1 MKYFRVISFLL
12 LNFSFLSCSDF
23 TSDPI
28 SASEPQSAEFT
39 ITFLYFTPYV
49 VEISS
54 TIDNWES
61 HNIWQPN
68 TNTFKFAYTNVTG
81 SNKASIKFSVRNPL
95 PDNFDITSWIN
106 GGAGIRYADVKI
118 NGVSLNYLY
127 AVDNNLHGSDITF
140 LLNSDGSPSPD
151 GIPVNPNENIPPEVF
166 TPRRYVNTNTVPVD
180 TNYIQGWLQA
190 LHDNRYPN
198 DVSTIEVKSIKLY
211 AYINNSTNP
220 TLILSYSYIPNSPFY
235 DGGLFYRYPFYPDG
249 DFHDPMTP
257 YSVINSSGVLTF
269 HPSDLKNKVWH
280 WWNEP
285 RVKIPQGATAF
296 RLESEIRITGK
307 AVVEAGIDFKT
318 QFTPIGKECGSG
330 DWYFKQTEWQ
340 TVVFDSS

>member
-28 SASEPQSAEFT
+28 SASEPQSVEFT
-39 ITFLYFTPYV
+39 ITFLYFTPYA

-54 TIDNWES
+54 TIDNWEP
-61 HNIWQPN
+61 HDIWHSG
-68 TNTFKFAYTNVTG
+68 TDTFKYTYTNVTG
-81 SNKASIKFSVRNPL
+81 SNKASIKFSVRNPP
-95 PDNFDITSWIN
+95 PDNFDQTRWVN

-127 AVDNNLHGSDITF
+127 TVDNNQHGSDIIF
-140 LLNSDGSPSPD
+140 ILNSDGTPSPD
-151 GIPVNPNENIPPEVF
+151 GIPINPNENIPSEVF
-166 TPRRYVNTNTVPVD
+166 TPKRYVNTNSVPVD
-180 TNYIQGWLQA
+180 TDYVQGWLQA

-198 DVSTIEVKSIKLY
+198 EISTIEVKSIKLY

-220 TLILSYSYIPNSPFY
+220 TLILSYSYTPNSPFY
-235 DGGLFYRYPFYPDG
+235 DGGLYYRYPFYPNG

-257 YSVINSSGVLTF
+257 YSVINSSGILTL

-307 AVVEAGIDFKT
+307 AIVEAGIDFKT

-330 DWYFKQTEWQ
+330 EWYFEQSGWQ
-340 TVVFDSS
+340 IVVFDSR